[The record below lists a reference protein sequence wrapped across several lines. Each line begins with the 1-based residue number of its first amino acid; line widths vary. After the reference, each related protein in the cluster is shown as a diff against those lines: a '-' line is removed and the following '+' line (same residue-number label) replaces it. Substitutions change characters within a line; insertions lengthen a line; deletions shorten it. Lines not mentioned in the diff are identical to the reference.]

1 PPAPCPPPIFPEA
14 AAIRRGAGQQNRMRG
29 RPPQP
34 GAPKSTFQSRDPC
47 PAVLKTAFLFPGQGS
62 QHKGMGSELLQDPHV
77 SELADR
83 CSAVAGIDLHRLLT
97 EADDEEL
104 RLTTNAQPTL
114 LFVGVALSMLLQRQG
129 IRPHAAAG
137 HSAGEY

>member
-1 PPAPCPPPIFPEA
+1 
-14 AAIRRGAGQQNRMRG
+14 
-29 RPPQP
+29 
-34 GAPKSTFQSRDPC
+34 
-47 PAVLKTAFLFPGQGS
+47 VLKTAFLFPGQGS

-104 RLTTNAQPTL
+104 RLTRDMLKQLRQMHNLHTEMLDAVNEAVEALRDVVGNVPAIIRRLDRVSALADKHERTL
-114 LFVGVALSMLLQRQG
+114 KTIHDGLHQTTDPGTRPLS
-129 IRPHAAAG
+129 
-137 HSAGEY
+137 